1 MLELSENYKVFI
13 LSNPLLS
20 IRNDR
25 AFFLN
30 GDGKWHK
37 LSELLC
43 KVVIG
48 PDEATRKSISRVALS
63 ATSVA
68 AALSSWR
75 KKKSF
80 LIKSRIWNSGEQFP
94 CDSSAFKCVHSE
106 GSWGSLHW
114 MGIKRSGWYPQR
126 KTNNKIKNQI
136 THNVVLVRA

>member
-43 KVVIG
+43 KVVVG

-75 KKKSF
+75 KKQSF
-80 LIKSRIWNSGEQFP
+80 LIKSRIWNSGEQFS
-94 CDSSAFKCVHSE
+94 CDSSE
-106 GSWGSLHW
+106 GSRGSLHW
-114 MGIKRSGWYPQR
+114 IGIKKSGWYPQR